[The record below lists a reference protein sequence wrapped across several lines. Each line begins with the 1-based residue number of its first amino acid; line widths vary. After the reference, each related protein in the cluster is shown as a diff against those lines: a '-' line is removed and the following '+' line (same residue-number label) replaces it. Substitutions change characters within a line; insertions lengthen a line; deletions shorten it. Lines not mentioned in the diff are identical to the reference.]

1 MPERETRRGR
11 APSSHGA
18 RTTVRVPPELERVVD
33 RLAEDLHT
41 SRNDALLRLAARGA
55 ALHERERQIAARAE
69 QRWAAVLAADDDI
82 DGGGDFPPADEAYD
96 AVMGAR
102 ADWLGLSPE

>member
-1 MPERETRRGR
+1 MSERETRRGR

-18 RTTVRVPPELERVVD
+18 RTTLRVPPELERAVD

-55 ALHERERQIAARAE
+55 TLYEQERQIAARAE
-69 QRWAAVLAADDDI
+69 QRWAAVLEAEGVDD
-82 DGGGDFPPADEAYD
+82 GGDFPPADEAYE

-102 ADWLGLSPE
+102 ADLLGLSPE